1 MLTVAENLQN
11 TQHVFYVLKVKT
23 FNTNFRII
31 IVTYVHVCLVVGS
44 SELDMV
50 LEAWFHQ
57 C

>member
-1 MLTVAENLQN
+1 MFTVAENLQN

-23 FNTNFRII
+23 LNTKCSII
-31 IVTYVHVCLVVGS
+31 TVTYVHVCLVVGS

-50 LEAWFHQ
+50 LEVWFQQ

>member
-1 MLTVAENLQN
+1 MFTVAENLQN

-23 FNTNFRII
+23 FNTKFRII